1 MIDTLIVMILDAL
14 NTDGIDHKQ
23 WFLHRIADIV
33 GIDKKELKNFDEG
46 TPP

>member
-14 NTDGIDHKQ
+14 ETDGKDHKQ
-23 WFLHRIADIV
+23 WFLHRIADVV
-33 GIDKKELKNFDEG
+33 GIDKKELILFDEG